1 MAAAPAHVVSGPVRA
16 RHTTGEVHMVMPVDV
31 DVQQLWRDY
40 KAEPTV
46 ELRNQLVEMY
56 LPLVKYNAERI
67 WSRLPDGV
75 DLDDLIS
82 AGTFGLL
89 DAIEAFDLE
98 RGVKFETYCVPRIRG
113 AILDQLRPMDWV
125 PGLVRSKASKREHA
139 RKSLELAL
147 GRPPRPEELAEK
159 LGMTLDDFA

>member
-1 MAAAPAHVVSGPVRA
+1 MESAAPRKSVLPALSREEP
-16 RHTTGEVHMVMPVDV
+16 MVMHVDV
-31 DVQQLWRDY
+31 DVQQLWRDH
-40 KAEPTV
+40 KAEPTI
-46 ELRNQLVEMY
+46 ELRNQLVELY

-82 AGTFGLL
+82 AGVFGLM

-113 AILDQLRPMDWV
+113 AILDELRTMDWL
-125 PGLVRSKASKREHA
+125 PRLARSKATT
-139 RKSLELAL
+139 
-147 GRPPRPEELAEK
+147 LAEPRQ
-159 LGMTLDDFA
+159 A

>member
-1 MAAAPAHVVSGPVRA
+1 
-16 RHTTGEVHMVMPVDV
+16 MVTHVDV
-31 DVQQLWRDY
+31 DVPQLWRDY
-40 KAEPTV
+40 HANPSD
-46 ELRNQLVEMY
+46 ELRNQLVELY

-82 AGTFGLL
+82 AGVFGLM

-113 AILDQLRPMDWV
+113 AMLDELRTMDWV
-125 PGLVRSKASKREHA
+125 PRLVRSKATKMEEA
-139 RKSLELAL
+139 RKQAEAEF
-147 GRPPRPEELAEK
+147 GRPPRPDEMSAR
-159 LGMTLDDFA
+159 